1 MKFTLAQAAIETGK
15 DRSTLYRAIKKG
27 KLSGELQEDK
37 SYLIDSSE
45 LFRAYNKKTNDDATQ
60 QSAQGQ
66 LQQPAQAELID
77 ALRSQIEQF
86 KEQAQRDREQIE
98 REQSQADHW
107 RNQAAML
114 LTHQQPIETPPAAP
128 SKAQPQESQLWRK
141 LFGRG
146 NTNV

>member
-45 LFRAYNKKTNDDATQ
+45 LFRAYNKKINDDATQ
-60 QSAQGQ
+60 QCAQGQ

-77 ALRSQIEQF
+77 ALRSQIEQL
-86 KEQAQRDREQIE
+86 KEQAQRDREQID
-98 REQSQADHW
+98 REQAQADHW
-107 RNQAAML
+107 RQTAQML
-114 LTHQQPIETPPAAP
+114 LTHQPITETPPADP
-128 SKAQPQESQLWRK
+128 QKAQPKESPLWVK

-146 NTNV
+146 TND